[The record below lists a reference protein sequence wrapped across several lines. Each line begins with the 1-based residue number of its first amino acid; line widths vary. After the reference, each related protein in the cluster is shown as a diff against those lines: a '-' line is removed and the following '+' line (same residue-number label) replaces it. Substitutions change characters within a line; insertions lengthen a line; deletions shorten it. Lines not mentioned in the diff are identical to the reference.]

1 MTSAPN
7 EDRGFTL
14 VEVLA
19 AMVLVAL
26 AVMNVANLIVL
37 AVRVAWAAE
46 TETMSAVLASQKL
59 EELRSVFAG
68 TVPSV
73 GGSLQVSL
81 AGFSDDLDVAG
92 RPASPASAVYVRRW
106 ATGPV
111 AGTPDVGLL
120 QVLVT
125 THVADRPIAAAGGAR
140 ARHRNE
146 ALLATLTGRR

>member
-26 AVMNVANLIVL
+26 AVMNVATLIVL

-46 TETMSAVLASQKL
+46 TETMSTVLASQKL
-59 EELRSVFAG
+59 EELRSVLAG
-68 TVPSV
+68 AVPSA
-73 GGSLQVSL
+73 GGSLQVSV
-81 AGFSDDLDVAG
+81 AGFADELDVAG
-92 RPASPASAVYVRRW
+92 QPVSPASAVYVRRW
-106 ATGPV
+106 AIGPV
-111 AGTPDVGLL
+111 AGTPDVSVL

-125 THVADRPIAAAGGAR
+125 TKAADRPIAAAGGAR
-140 ARHRNE
+140 TRHRDE
-146 ALLATLTGRR
+146 ALLTTLMGRR